1 MSLMPN
7 EAPPSLA
14 EDPQG
19 PPATRIAVLTSGGDA
34 PGMNAC
40 IRAVVRTGRYR
51 GCDVLGVIR
60 GFWGLIDDRFEPL
73 TSRDVG
79 NIIHRGG
86 TVLETSRCK
95 PFLEPEG
102 RGKAAENLRRHRVHG
117 LIVIGGDGTFRGA
130 EALSVEQGIRV
141 VGVPGTI
148 DNDLY
153 GTDYTIGYDTA
164 TNTALSA
171 IDRLRDTAFSHERLF
186 FVEVMGRNSGF
197 IALEAGIAGGAEDVV
212 VPESETDVDALCRS
226 IQGAL
231 SRGKKG
237 LIVVVAEGD
246 EGGGALPLAEK
257 VKARLNMEYRVT
269 ILGHIQ
275 RGGSPTARD
284 RIRAS
289 RLGAAA
295 VEALLEGKD
304 RIMVGT
310 QAGSIVHVPLRDT
323 FEKRKP
329 FDFDLLRMVQ
339 MLAG

>member
-1 MSLMPN
+1 MPLTPA
-7 EAPPSLA
+7 ETPPSSLEEPKA
-14 EDPQG
+14 
-19 PPATRIAVLTSGGDA
+19 PANARIAVLTSGGDA

-40 IRAVVRTGRYR
+40 IRAVVRTAKYR

-60 GFWGLIDDRFEPL
+60 GFWGLIDDRFQPL

-79 NIIHRGG
+79 NIIQRGG
-86 TVLETSRCK
+86 TILETSRCK
-95 PFLEPEG
+95 PFLEAEG
-102 RGKAAENLRRHRVHG
+102 RRKAAENIKRHGIQG
-117 LIVIGGDGTFRGA
+117 LIVIGGDGSFRGA
-130 EALSVEQGIRV
+130 EALSQEHEIRV

-212 VPESETDVDALCRS
+212 VPESETDVDALCRA

-246 EGGGALPLAEK
+246 EGGGALALAEK
-257 VKARLNMEYRVT
+257 VKARINLDYRVT
-269 ILGHIQ
+269 VLGHMQ

-289 RLGAAA
+289 RLGVAA

-310 QAGSIVHVPLRDT
+310 QAGRILHVPLQDT
-323 FEKRKP
+323 YEKRRP